1 MLPWDFWTGRSHR
14 LGPLLEPL
22 LTASG
27 SWDWTSLNLQ
37 GTCHHSHEKKCAKQ
51 GTWRLVSW
59 GREELE
65 RKGLVELSLGWDG
78 MGASRTMG
86 EERKG
91 EEGRRGEKNREEG
104 RGEGRRGWDMDAF
117 LPLLVFLV
125 ISLSDHLSFLT
136 QVASPQWP
144 NALHFPSVTWEYEGH
159 QPVLLRRRGKIRLS
173 HGQRNGSVF
182 SI

>member
-1 MLPWDFWTGRSHR
+1 MGR
-14 LGPLLEPL
+14 
-22 LTASG
+22 
-27 SWDWTSLNLQ
+27 
-37 GTCHHSHEKKCAKQ
+37 KCAKR

-59 GREELE
+59 GREALK
-65 RKGLVELSLGWDG
+65 RKGLVELSLGWAG

-91 EEGRRGEKNREEG
+91 EEGRGGEKNRGEE
-104 RGEGRRGWDMDAF
+104 ERGWDMDAF
-117 LPLLVFLV
+117 LSLLVFLV

-136 QVASPQWP
+136 QVASPRWP
-144 NALHFPSVTWEYEGH
+144 TALHFPSVTWEYEGH
-159 QPVLLRRRGKIRLS
+159 QPVLLRRRSKIRLS